1 MRNYCF
7 PHPCL
12 RMATAAQKHTAHA
25 QSCTTSPKTHEGV
38 ATQPSTQHHVTQK
51 QRKLTVANARHRRQ
65 LLVGCNH
72 VSPRLTGASR
82 WYEPKRSRFW
92 AKCQLKPCMR
102 TLFPRHW
109 DPTPRCTPRRAIGLA
124 RRRVCHVVLSF
135 LLGVPGDAFLLEPP
149 PLAWAE
155 RGGCPFGL
163 AELVRL

>member
-1 MRNYCF
+1 MRK
-7 PHPCL
+7 
-12 RMATAAQKHTAHA
+12 ATATQKHTARA

-109 DPTPRCTPRRAIGLA
+109 DPTPRMHPTTCHWSGSQASLSCCFIFLA
-124 RRRVCHVVLSF
+124 RRARGCFSRGASSRLSGAWRAPTVVWPNRFQL
-135 LLGVPGDAFLLEPP
+135 
-149 PLAWAE
+149 
-155 RGGCPFGL
+155 
-163 AELVRL
+163 

>member
-1 MRNYCF
+1 MRKTT
-7 PHPCL
+7 
-12 RMATAAQKHTAHA
+12 ATQKHTARA

-109 DPTPRCTPRRAIGLA
+109 DPAPRMHPTT
-124 RRRVCHVVLSF
+124 CHWSGSQASLSCCF
-135 LLGVPGDAFLLEPP
+135 IFLSCLLGVPGDAFEPFSWSFLSPKRSVADALLVSPN
-149 PLAWAE
+149 
-155 RGGCPFGL
+155 
-163 AELVRL
+163 